1 MIAKT
6 LHCYSCG
13 AAVSSDKPKCA
24 HCGARLATVSCPTCF
39 GMMFQG
45 SKFCPSCGDAA
56 ATWHG
61 RNSKRLCPACE
72 TSMLKGDLHDIPLHE
87 CTKCLGLWLDAA
99 TFERICRDAE
109 QQATVLG
116 VRRTMGAANAI
127 GTVRYLRCPQC
138 RDLMHRV
145 NFARC
150 SGVIVDVCRSHGTW
164 FDVNE
169 LHRIVEFIRE
179 GGMTRSREKEKA
191 ELAEE
196 RRRMQAIRSAPDPM
210 GYSMPS
216 STVGDLSLLT
226 DVICASADLLTSFFD
241 Q

>member
-1 MIAKT
+1 
-6 LHCYSCG
+6 
-13 AAVSSDKPKCA
+13 
-24 HCGARLATVSCPTCF
+24 
-39 GMMFQG
+39 
-45 SKFCPSCGDAA
+45 
-56 ATWHG
+56 
-61 RNSKRLCPACE
+61 
-72 TSMLKGDLHDIPLHE
+72 MLKGDLHGIPLHE

-109 QQATVLG
+109 QQATVLANG
-116 VRRTMGAANAI
+116 RSMGAANAI

-164 FDVNE
+164 FDANE
-169 LHRIVEFIRE
+169 LHRIVQFIRA

-191 ELAEE
+191 ALAEE
-196 RRRMQAIRSAPDPM
+196 RRRWQAIRSAPDPM
-210 GYSMPS
+210 GHSMPA
-216 STVGDLSLLT
+216 STVGDFSLLT
-226 DVICASADLLTSFFD
+226 DVVCASADLLTSFFD